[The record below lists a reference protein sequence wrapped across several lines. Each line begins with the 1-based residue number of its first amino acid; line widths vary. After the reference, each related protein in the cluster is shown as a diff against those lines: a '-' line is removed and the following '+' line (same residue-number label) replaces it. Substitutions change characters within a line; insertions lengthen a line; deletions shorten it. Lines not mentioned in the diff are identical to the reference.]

1 MFFFVLST
9 FCLEAV
15 NLEVLVSSGYHNKA
29 CRCGGFI
36 EMDFLMVLEAGTPK
50 SGCRL
55 GPTEVRALSLACR
68 RPPTVSSHGED
79 GRGDLWRVF

>member
-15 NLEVLVSSGYHNKA
+15 NLEVLVSFIITKYG
-29 CRCGGFI
+29 RCGRFI

-50 SGCRL
+50 SGRRL
-55 GPTEVRALSLACR
+55 GPTEVRALSLAC
-68 RPPTVSSHGED
+68 
-79 GRGDLWRVF
+79 

>member
-1 MFFFVLST
+1 MGNWSSPWKEGGLHATLAMWEETQVFVESFCVLST

-50 SGCRL
+50 SG
-55 GPTEVRALSLACR
+55 
-68 RPPTVSSHGED
+68 
-79 GRGDLWRVF
+79 